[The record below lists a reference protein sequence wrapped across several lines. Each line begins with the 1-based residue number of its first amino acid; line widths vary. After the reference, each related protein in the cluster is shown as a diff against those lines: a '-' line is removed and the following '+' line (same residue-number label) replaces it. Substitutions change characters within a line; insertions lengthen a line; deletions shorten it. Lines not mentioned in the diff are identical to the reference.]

1 MNIEDFVNI
10 IGSDF
15 YAGVPDSQLKS
26 LCNYLM
32 NTYGIDKKHHIIA
45 ANEGNATAIAAG
57 YHLATGKIPV
67 VYMQNSGQGNVIN
80 PVASLLN
87 DDVYAI
93 PTVFIIGW
101 RGEPN
106 IHDEPQHIYQGKV
119 TLKLLDDMDIGYFVV
134 SKDTTTQELSE
145 KMVDFSKLLKIGKQV
160 AFVIKKG
167 ALTYSEK
174 VSYSNNNIMKR
185 EDILEHVV
193 KFTKDD
199 LIVSTTGK
207 ASRELFEIRERNK
220 QSHKYDFLTVGSMG
234 HASSIALGIALNKTN
249 KKIWCI
255 DGDGSFLMHM
265 GSISLIGSINPSNL
279 VHIVI
284 NNSAHETVGGMPT
297 VANQL
302 DICKIANACGY
313 KNTVCVDNYKSLDIE
328 LKKAKDKFELSLIEI
343 KCSISS
349 RDDLGRPTT
358 TPIENKIEFMKN
370 LNDVREKFVIRNKVT

>member
-1 MNIEDFVNI
+1 MNILEFVNI

-15 YAGVPDSQLKS
+15 YTGVPDSQLKS

-32 NTYGIDKKHHIIA
+32 NTYGIDEKHHIIA
-45 ANEGNATAIAAG
+45 ANEGNCCAIAAG
-57 YHLATGKIPV
+57 YHLATGKTPV

-87 DDVYAI
+87 DKVYAI
-93 PTVFIIGW
+93 PTIFIIGW

-106 IHDEPQHIYQGKV
+106 IHDEPQHIYQGEV
-119 TLKLLDDMDIGYFVV
+119 TLKLLEDMDIKYFVV

-145 KMVDFSKLLKIGKQV
+145 KMVYFSKLLKNGKQV

-207 ASRELFEIRERNK
+207 ASRELFEIRERNN

-234 HASSIALGIALNKTN
+234 HASSIALGIALNKPN

-255 DGDGSFLMHM
+255 DGDGAVLMHLGAM
-265 GSISLIGSINPSNL
+265 GVIGAISPSNL
-279 VHIVI
+279 IHIVI
-284 NNSAHETVGGMPT
+284 NNAAHETVGGMPT
-297 VANQL
+297 VAEKLN
-302 DICKIANACGY
+302 ICEIARGCGY
-313 KNTVCVDNYKSLDIE
+313 KHVACVEDFENLDKEIYTVKNKNE
-328 LKKAKDKFELSLIEI
+328 LCLIEV
-343 KCSISS
+343 KCAIGA

-358 TPIENKIEFMKN
+358 TPIDNKTSFMNN
-370 LNDVREKFVIRNKVT
+370 LEAIND